1 MADRIVQL
9 TDANGDNIYPINVN
23 PDNAASIEMSSTDPG
38 EGSPLAAN
46 HYIAYYG
53 SKPTVQ
59 TSTTGS
65 ITLDP
70 GKWFII
76 HWVNVRQVSTSSA
89 GIYIYNLGNADSN
102 NITWAVPTTSGQNF
116 HDLLTRT
123 AVKTFTEQTTCTN
136 TAASSSTNYA
146 TMNQYWVAIPVD

>member
-23 PDNAASIEMSSTDPG
+23 PDNAANIEMSSTDPG

-59 TSTTGS
+59 TSATGS
-65 ITLDP
+65 ITLGP

-76 HWVNVRQVSTSSA
+76 HWLNILQQSPSSA
-89 GIYIYNLGNADSN
+89 AIYIYSLGNADSN
-102 NITWAVPTTSGQNF
+102 NVTWAVPATGGQNF
-116 HDLLTRT
+116 HDILTRT
-123 AVKTFTEQTTCTN
+123 VVKTFTTQTTCTN
-136 TAASSSTNYA
+136 TAVSGSNYGFIF
-146 TMNQYWVAIPVD
+146 QYWVAIPVD